1 MNVARGLWSSYVLF
15 SLSWFRQGYGGSQR
29 NGEGRDAGFPQIE
42 EGGQGF
48 SRALPGRVRT
58 CGADALDVVALD
70 AAYVIRCLR
79 L

>member
-1 MNVARGLWSSYVLF
+1 MVALNAAEKAAMLAFLKSRRGDKV
-15 SLSWFRQGYGGSQR
+15 
-29 NGEGRDAGFPQIE
+29 
-42 EGGQGF
+42 